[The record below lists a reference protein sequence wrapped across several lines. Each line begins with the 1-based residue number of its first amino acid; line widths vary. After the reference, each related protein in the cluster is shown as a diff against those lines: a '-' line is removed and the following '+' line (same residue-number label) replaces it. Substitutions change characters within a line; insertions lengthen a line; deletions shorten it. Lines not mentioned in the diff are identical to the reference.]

1 MAEKKIPVLT
11 EVYNPNKSTKSSDAT
26 SSVVITDDLLAK
38 VISQIKPRLEAEITD
53 YVLDELKAEIGK
65 ARNEILSSTQDF
77 IDRTKADL
85 KTELPSM
92 YQESV
97 RLAQVN
103 LTDKFADMHVDASA
117 KFDAS
122 LSQISEAAIIT
133 AESDLQARVAQAF
146 DNHMQEFQPVAL
158 AKSQALLE
166 VQLEK
171 VNTEAQESLS
181 QQLQVFQQQMVAQH
195 KQDLA
200 DSLQAIQQ
208 SVQASA
214 EESFRN
220 ELTVLQKNILD
231 IHQKQ
236 LTESLDGYLQ
246 IEGEA
251 AEKALLQKVQEEQQR
266 LHADYQQ
273 MLAEEMANALETIK
287 QRVDESTVEQTDLMF
302 TQVGTIQRE
311 TFTKLRQEFNDEKAA
326 ILNATSE
333 EIRVAFAEQ
342 MTAQS
347 QEIRDQFLAQV
358 NADLPDVQTVLDENI
373 QAILSNTIPDME
385 HSLREQLTAELKQL
399 LLTVKFI
406 LPEN

>member
-11 EVYNPNKSTKSSDAT
+11 EVYNPNKAAKNSDA
-26 SSVVITDDLLAK
+26 SSPVVITEDLLAK
-38 VISQIKPRLEAEITD
+38 VVAQIKPRLEAEITD
-53 YVLDELKAEIGK
+53 YVLDELKAEVGK
-65 ARNEILSSTQDF
+65 ARNEILSSTKDF

-97 RLAQVN
+97 RLAQLN

-122 LSQISEAAIIT
+122 ISQITDSAIIS
-133 AESDLQARVAQAF
+133 AETDLHTRVAQAF
-146 DNHMQEFQPVAL
+146 ENHMQEFQPTAL

-166 VQLEK
+166 AQLEK
-171 VNTEAQESLS
+171 VNAEAQNSLS
-181 QQLQVFQQQMVAQH
+181 EQLQVYQQQIIEQH
-195 KQDLA
+195 KQGLGDALNGV
-200 DSLQAIQQ
+200 QQ

-214 EESFRN
+214 EEAFSN
-220 ELTVLQKNILD
+220 DLNALQKNILE

-246 IEGEA
+246 IQGEA

-273 MLAEEMANALETIK
+273 KLSEEMANALETIK

-311 TFTKLRQEFNDEKAA
+311 TFAKLRQEFNDEKAA

-333 EIRVAFAEQ
+333 EIRLVFAEQ
-342 MTAQS
+342 MTAQT
-347 QEIRDQFLAQV
+347 QEIREQFLAQV
-358 NADLPDVQTVLDENI
+358 NADLPEVQAVLDEKI

-385 HSLREQLTAELKQL
+385 NSLREQLTAELKQL
-399 LLTVKFI
+399 LLTVKFV

>member
-11 EVYNPNKSTKSSDAT
+11 EVYNPNKGVKSNEA
-26 SSVVITDDLLAK
+26 SSVVMTDDLLAK
-38 VISQIKPRLEAEITD
+38 VISQVKPRLEAEITD
-53 YVLDELKAEIGK
+53 FVLDELKAEISK

-85 KTELPSM
+85 KTELPGM

-97 RLAQVN
+97 KLAQVS
-103 LTDKFADMHVDASA
+103 LADKFADMHVDASA

-122 LSQISEAAIIT
+122 ISQIADAAT
-133 AESDLQARVAQAF
+133 NSAETDIHARVAQAF
-146 DNHMQEFQPVAL
+146 ETHIQDFQPTAL

-166 VQLEK
+166 AQLEK
-171 VNTEAQESLS
+171 VNADAQESLL
-181 QQLQVFQQQMVAQH
+181 QQLQAFQQQIIEQH
-195 KQDLA
+195 KQDLNDA
-200 DSLQAIQQ
+200 LQAVQQ
-208 SVQASA
+208 SVQSA
-214 EESFRN
+214 AEVSVES
-220 ELTVLQKNILD
+220 ELSLLQQNMLE

-251 AEKALLQKVQEEQQR
+251 AEKALLQKVQENQQR

-273 MLAEEMANALETIK
+273 KLAEEMANALETIK

-311 TFTKLRQEFNDEKAA
+311 TFTKLRQEFNDEKAT

-342 MTAQS
+342 MTTQS
-347 QEIRDQFLAQV
+347 QEIREQFLAQV
-358 NADLPDVQTVLDENI
+358 NGDLPEVQAVLHENI
-373 QAILSNTIPDME
+373 QTILSNTIPDME
-385 HSLREQLTAELKQL
+385 HSLREQLTSELKQL
-399 LLTVKFI
+399 LLKVKFV